1 MVRNIM
7 YVKSMDTME
16 SIVIS
21 KDDLFW
27 ESFNVVE
34 LKSISPNAP
43 LKKQARYINGQWHN
57 VKVYELTPNGWDVP
71 KTWVS

>member
-1 MVRNIM
+1 M

-21 KDDLFW
+21 KDELFW

-34 LKSISPNAP
+34 LKSS
-43 LKKQARYINGQWHN
+43 L
-57 VKVYELTPNGWDVP
+57 LTHL
-71 KTWVS
+71 

>member
-1 MVRNIM
+1 M

-21 KDDLFW
+21 KDELFW

-43 LKKQARYINGQWHN
+43 LKKHARYINGQWHT
-57 VKVYELTPNGWDVP
+57 VKVYELTPKGWDVP

>member
-1 MVRNIM
+1 M

-21 KDDLFW
+21 KDELFW

-34 LKSISPNAP
+34 LKSSSANAP
-43 LKKQARYINGQWHN
+43 LKKQARYINGQWHT
-57 VKVYELTPNGWDVP
+57 VKVYELTAQGWDVP
-71 KTWVS
+71 KSWVS